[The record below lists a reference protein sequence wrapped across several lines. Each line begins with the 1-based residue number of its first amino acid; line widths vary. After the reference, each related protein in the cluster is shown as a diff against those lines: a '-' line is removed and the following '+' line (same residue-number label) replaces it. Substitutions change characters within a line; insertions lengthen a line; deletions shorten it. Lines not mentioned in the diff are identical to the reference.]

1 MEQWKVIPNLNGNYE
16 ASNTGRIRRAKPGCG
31 TRPGLV
37 MKKSI
42 SRGYERVAL
51 SVLGDQF
58 SRSVHRLVAEAFIG
72 EIPGDMEINHK
83 NGIKHDNRVENL
95 EICTKSYN
103 VVHAH
108 EVLKIPQNP
117 PPPSK
122 GQDNGRAK
130 LNDTCCTAI
139 FNLAKLGW
147 TQQQIAD
154 LFGIHQTNISR
165 ALRGKTGFTIPIT
178 NQQLQP

>member
-1 MEQWKVIPNLNGNYE
+1 MEQWKAIPNLNGNYE

-37 MKKSI
+37 MKTRS
-42 SRGYERVAL
+42 SQGYERITL
-51 SVLGDQF
+51 SVEGKQF
-58 SRSVHRLVAEAFIG
+58 CRSVHRLVAETFIG

-83 NGIKHDNRVENL
+83 NGIKNDNRVENL
-95 EICTKSYN
+95 EICTKSEN
-103 VVHAH
+103 TVHAH
-108 EVLKIPQNP
+108 TVLKIPYNP
-117 PPPSK
+117 LPLTK

-165 ALRGKTGFTIPIT
+165 ALRGETGFTIPIT
-178 NQQLQP
+178 NQPRQP